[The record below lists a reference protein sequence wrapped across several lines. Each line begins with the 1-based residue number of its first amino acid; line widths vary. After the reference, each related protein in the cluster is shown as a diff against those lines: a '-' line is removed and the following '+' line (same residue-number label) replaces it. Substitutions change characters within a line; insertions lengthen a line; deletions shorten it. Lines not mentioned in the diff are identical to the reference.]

1 MFYNKEKEDVIRELS
16 SNFQYGLKPE
26 QVEESRNK
34 YGFNEL
40 VEPKKQSLF
49 VKFLLQFTDPLIIIL
64 IIAAIVSMIV
74 EPGEWLDSLIIV
86 IVVMLNAILG
96 VYQENSAEKS
106 LEALKKLSAP
116 NAKVIRN
123 GERVSIPSRELVVG
137 DIVSIEAGDYIP
149 SDGRIIESY
158 NLKVDE
164 SSLTGESLP
173 VNKVSSI
180 IDDEDVPLGDR
191 KNMAFASTV
200 CNYGRGS
207 MIITSVGMENEVG
220 KIASMLMSEKKEVTP
235 LQIKL
240 GQVSKVISIMCI
252 VICIVVF
259 GLEYYSGLGVL
270 ESFKTAV
277 ALAVAAIPEGLATV
291 VTIVLSV
298 GVTKMA
304 KKNAIVRKLPAVETL
319 GSASVVCSD
328 KTGTLTQNK
337 MTIVKTY
344 TLKDGIL
351 DFNGDAEE
359 HTKDMLKYF
368 TLCSDAEVKQKGN
381 ETITIGDP
389 TEVAM
394 VEASIKVGD
403 TKEKLFRKY
412 TRENE
417 IAFDSKRKMMTV
429 FYSSE
434 DGIYSYTK
442 GAPDVILS
450 RSVNKTD
457 EALKANEEMA
467 SNALRVL
474 AVAIRKW
481 DKMPTLLESDEIERD
496 MTFIGLVGMIDPPR
510 EEVKGAIEEAKI
522 GGIKTVMITGD
533 HITTATA
540 IAKHLGILNEG
551 EKAITGNDLNEMDDE
566 TFEKE
571 VENISVYAR
580 VAPEH
585 KVRVVNMWQRKGKV
599 VAMTGDG
606 VNDSPS
612 LKAADIGCAMG
623 ITGTDVTK
631 NAADMILTDDN
642 FATIISAVKEGRGI
656 YNNIKK
662 DVHFLLSSN
671 IGEVVTIFTASI
683 INAFGYKSLGVPLMP
698 VHLLW
703 VNLVTDTL
711 PAFAL
716 GMEPAD
722 KDIMKEKPR
731 PKDESFFAHGL
742 GWTIVWQGI
751 MVGALTLIAYIY
763 GNNINHEIGMT
774 MAFLTLSS
782 SQLFHAFNIKS
793 TKSIFHKTIFN
804 NKYLWGALIIGLILQ
819 FMVVYIP
826 GLNDLFSLVPLET
839 NTLSVSI
846 GLALCPI
853 VIVEFVKFVKNL
865 FKKD

>member
-1 MFYNKEKEDVIRELS
+1 MYYNKSKEDVIQELNS
-16 SNFQYGLKPE
+16 DFQYGLRPE
-26 QVEESRNK
+26 EVEESRNK
-34 YGFNEL
+34 YGYNEL
-40 VEPKKQSLF
+40 VEQKKQSLLM
-49 VKFLLQFTDPLIIIL
+49 KFLLQFTDPLIIIL

-74 EPGEWLDSLIIV
+74 EPGEWIDSLIIV

-106 LEALKKLSAP
+106 LEALKKMSAP

-123 GERVSIPSRELVVG
+123 GERISIPSRELVVG

-164 SSLTGESLP
+164 SALTGESLP
-173 VNKVSSI
+173 VNKISSI
-180 IDDEDVPLGDR
+180 IEVDELALGDQ
-191 KNMAFASTV
+191 KNMAFSSTI

-207 MIITSVGMENEVG
+207 MIVTTVGMNNEVG
-220 KIASMLMSEKKEVTP
+220 KIASMLMSESKEVTP

-240 GQVSKVISIMCI
+240 AQVSKVISIMCI

-259 GLEYYSGLGVL
+259 GLEYYNGMSIL

-277 ALAVAAIPEGLATV
+277 ALAVASIPEGLATV

-337 MTIVKTY
+337 MTVVKTY
-344 TLKDGIL
+344 TEKDGIL
-351 DFNGDAEE
+351 DFNGSGDE
-359 HTKDMLKYF
+359 HIKEMLRYF
-368 TLCSDAEVKQKGN
+368 TLCSDAEVKKDGN
-381 ETITIGDP
+381 QTVSIGDP

-394 VEASIKVGD
+394 VEASIKMGE
-403 TKEKLFRKY
+403 TKEELARYY

-417 IAFDSKRKMMTV
+417 IAFDSTRKMMTV
-429 FYSSE
+429 FYSSD

-442 GAPDVILS
+442 GAPDVILA
-450 RSVNKTD
+450 RSINKSD
-457 EALKANEEMA
+457 AALKANEDMA
-467 SNALRVL
+467 SDALRVL
-474 AVAIRKW
+474 GVAIRKW
-481 DKMPTLLESDEIERD
+481 DRVPTLLESEEIEKD
-496 MTFIGLVGMIDPPR
+496 MTFIGLIGMIDPPR
-510 EEVKGAIEEAKI
+510 LEVKDAIAEAKV
-522 GGIKTVMITGD
+522 GGIRTVMITGD
-533 HITTATA
+533 HITTAMA
-540 IAKHLGILNEG
+540 IAKQLGILNEG
-551 EKAITGNDLNEMDDE
+551 EKAITGQQLNEMDDVTLE
-566 TFEKE
+566 NEI
-571 VENISVYAR
+571 ENISVYAR

-612 LKAADIGCAMG
+612 LKTADIGCAMG

-642 FATIISAVKEGRGI
+642 FATIIAAVKEGRGI

-671 IGEVVTIFTASI
+671 IGEVVTIFAASV
-683 INAFGYKSLGVPLMP
+683 INALGFKSLGVPLMP

-751 MVGALTLIAYIY
+751 MVGTLTLIAYIY

-793 TKSIFHKTIFN
+793 THSIFHRTIFN
-804 NKYLWGALIIGLILQ
+804 NKYLWGALIVGLILQ
-819 FMVVYIP
+819 FLVVYVP
-826 GLNDLFSLVPLET
+826 GLNSLFNLVPLGMD
-839 NTLSVSI
+839 TLGVSI
-846 GLALCPI
+846 GLALCPVI
-853 VIVEFVKFVKNL
+853 IVESVKALKRII
-865 FKKD
+865 FKK

>member
-1 MFYNKEKEDVIRELS
+1 ALNLAMTSHALRVIAVAYKNLS
-16 SNFQYGLKPE
+16 T
-26 QVEESRNK
+26 
-34 YGFNEL
+34 FNEG
-40 VEPKKQSLF
+40 
-49 VKFLLQFTDPLIIIL
+49 LQ
-64 IIAAIVSMIV
+64 
-74 EPGEWLDSLIIV
+74 
-86 IVVMLNAILG
+86 
-96 VYQENSAEKS
+96 K
-106 LEALKKLSAP
+106 
-116 NAKVIRN
+116 
-123 GERVSIPSRELVVG
+123 
-137 DIVSIEAGDYIP
+137 
-149 SDGRIIESY
+149 
-158 NLKVDE
+158 
-164 SSLTGESLP
+164 
-173 VNKVSSI
+173 
-180 IDDEDVPLGDR
+180 
-191 KNMAFASTV
+191 
-200 CNYGRGS
+200 
-207 MIITSVGMENEVG
+207 
-220 KIASMLMSEKKEVTP
+220 
-235 LQIKL
+235 
-240 GQVSKVISIMCI
+240 
-252 VICIVVF
+252 
-259 GLEYYSGLGVL
+259 GVL
-270 ESFKTAV
+270 ERDLTFV
-277 ALAVAAIPEGLATV
+277 GL
-291 VTIVLSV
+291 I
-298 GVTKMA
+298 
-304 KKNAIVRKLPAVETL
+304 
-319 GSASVVCSD
+319 
-328 KTGTLTQNK
+328 
-337 MTIVKTY
+337 
-344 TLKDGIL
+344 
-351 DFNGDAEE
+351 
-359 HTKDMLKYF
+359 
-368 TLCSDAEVKQKGN
+368 
-381 ETITIGDP
+381 
-389 TEVAM
+389 
-394 VEASIKVGD
+394 
-403 TKEKLFRKY
+403 
-412 TRENE
+412 
-417 IAFDSKRKMMTV
+417 
-429 FYSSE
+429 
-434 DGIYSYTK
+434 
-442 GAPDVILS
+442 
-450 RSVNKTD
+450 
-457 EALKANEEMA
+457 
-467 SNALRVL
+467 
-474 AVAIRKW
+474 
-481 DKMPTLLESDEIERD
+481 
-496 MTFIGLVGMIDPPR
+496 GMIDPPR
-510 EEVKGAIEEAKI
+510 EEVKEAVKI
-522 GGIKTVMITGD
+522 CRQAGIKPVMITGD
-533 HITTATA
+533 HILTAKT
-540 IAKHLGILNEG
+540 IAKELGILTSQTE
-551 EKAITGNDLNEMDDE
+551 AITGEELSRMSAERLND
-566 TFEKE
+566 T
-571 VENISVYAR
+571 ISRFSVFAR
-580 VAPEH
+580 VSPEH
-585 KVRVVNMWQRKGKV
+585 KVRIVKAYQNKGEV

-606 VNDSPS
+606 VNDAPA